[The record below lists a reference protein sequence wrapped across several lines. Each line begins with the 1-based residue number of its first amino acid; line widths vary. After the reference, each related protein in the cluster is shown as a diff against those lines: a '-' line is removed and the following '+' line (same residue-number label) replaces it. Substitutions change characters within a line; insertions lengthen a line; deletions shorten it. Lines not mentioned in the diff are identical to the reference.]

1 MQITG
6 ILRHTVLNSRVL
18 PAHLHRASHIPGT
31 MAEQGGMKVSI
42 TNETLKAMIRDYNGL
57 ELSDEELELVRPELE
72 TYLAEL
78 KKLEDLDL
86 SDVFSGRLMHI
97 PD

>member
-1 MQITG
+1 M
-6 ILRHTVLNSRVL
+6 
-18 PAHLHRASHIPGT
+18 P
-31 MAEQGGMKVSI
+31 I

-72 TYLAEL
+72 NYFAEL

-86 SDVFSGRLMHI
+86 SDVFSGRLMNLS
-97 PD
+97 D